1 MHHYHSSC
9 TPMVGVAWCIA
20 LQICDLKPTD
30 IGAAVRLLEEIR
42 QLPDSTPI
50 EIDQF
55 ITEVN
60 DGAVVVVALAEGALV
75 GLASARVAGD
85 RAWTQF
91 LAISPAWRK
100 QGIGSALTNGLES
113 RLLHLGV
120 RRVSALLEPGRL
132 GERALVNR
140 GYVPTTGMVLYEK
153 SLSFEPSEVRIIDK
167 WGGQILDTDLWSQ
180 LAGMEREKSLIDQR
194 IVAPLANPTVASEVG
209 LRLPGT
215 VLMFGP
221 PGTGKTTFARGL
233 ASRLEWPFVE
243 LLPSKLAS
251 GEGRLAGELREAL
264 IELGHLEHVVIF
276 IDEFDEIAPA
286 RESSPASAGVV
297 NELLKSIPELRRRP
311 GKLLVCATKFVETI
325 DPAVLRP
332 GRFDLLIGIGPPDLD
347 ALRALWAQSL
357 GAMRVHSDVDIDAVA
372 DRCVGFTPGDV
383 DLAAQRAASLAF
395 SRASEGGDTM
405 VTTADIDDAV
415 ERTSPSVTRK
425 MYDTFRS
432 EVAAFER
439 I

>member
-1 MHHYHSSC
+1 
-9 TPMVGVAWCIA
+9 
-20 LQICDLKPTD
+20 
-30 IGAAVRLLEEIR
+30 
-42 QLPDSTPI
+42 
-50 EIDQF
+50 
-55 ITEVN
+55 
-60 DGAVVVVALAEGALV
+60 
-75 GLASARVAGD
+75 
-85 RAWTQF
+85 
-91 LAISPAWRK
+91 
-100 QGIGSALTNGLES
+100 
-113 RLLHLGV
+113 
-120 RRVSALLEPGRL
+120 
-132 GERALVNR
+132 
-140 GYVPTTGMVLYEK
+140 MVLYEK

-167 WGGQILDTDLWSQ
+167 WSGQILDTDLWSQ

-194 IVAPLANPTVASEVG
+194 IVAPLADPSLASQVG

-233 ASRLEWPFVE
+233 ASRLRWPFVE

-264 IELGHLEHVVIF
+264 AELGHLEHVVIF

-286 RESSPASAGVV
+286 RESSPATAGVV

-311 GKLLVCATKFVETI
+311 GKLLVCATNFVETI

-357 GAMRVHSDVDIDAVA
+357 GAMNVHSEVDIESIAE
-372 DRCVGFTPGDV
+372 RCIGFTPGDV

-395 SRASEGGDTM
+395 SRARDGGDAV
-405 VTTADIDDAV
+405 VTAADIDDAV
-415 ERTSPSVTRK
+415 ERTSPSVTRE
-425 MYDTFRS
+425 MYDTFRA

>member
-1 MHHYHSSC
+1 M
-9 TPMVGVAWCIA
+9 AF
-20 LQICDLKPTD
+20 QICDLEPTD

-91 LAISPAWRK
+91 LAISPAWRRR
-100 QGIGSALTNGLES
+100 GIGSALTSGLEN

-120 RRVSALLEPGRL
+120 RRVSSLLEPGRL
-132 GERALVNR
+132 GEQALLNR

-194 IVAPLANPTVASEVG
+194 IVAPLANPAVASEVG

-221 PGTGKTTFARGL
+221 PGTGKTTFARAL

-264 IELGHLEHVVIF
+264 AELGHLEHVVIF

-311 GKLLVCATKFVETI
+311 GKLLVCATNFVETI

-332 GRFDLLIGIGPPDLD
+332 GRFDLLIGIGPPDAD

-395 SRASEGGDTM
+395 TRARDGGDAV
-405 VTTADIDDAV
+405 VTAAVITAAV
-415 ERTSPSVTRK
+415 ERTNPSVTRA
-425 MYDTFRS
+425 MFDTFRS

>member
-1 MHHYHSSC
+1 
-9 TPMVGVAWCIA
+9 MVGVAWCMA

-30 IGAAVRLLEEIR
+30 IGTAVRLLEEIR

-311 GKLLVCATKFVETI
+311 GKLLVCATNFVETI

-347 ALRALWAQSL
+347 ALRALWAQFL

-395 SRASEGGDTM
+395 SRASEGGDTV

>member
-1 MHHYHSSC
+1 
-9 TPMVGVAWCIA
+9 MVGVAWCMA

-209 LRLPGT
+209 LRLPRT

-395 SRASEGGDTM
+395 SRASEGGDTV

>member
-1 MHHYHSSC
+1 
-9 TPMVGVAWCIA
+9 MVGVAWCIA

-395 SRASEGGDTM
+395 SRASEGGDTV

>member
-1 MHHYHSSC
+1 
-9 TPMVGVAWCIA
+9 MVGVAWSMA
-20 LQICDLKPTD
+20 FQICDLEPTD
-30 IGAAVRLLEEIR
+30 LGAAVRLLEEIR

-91 LAISPAWRK
+91 LAISPAWRRR
-100 QGIGSALTNGLES
+100 GIGSALTNGLEN

-132 GERALVNR
+132 GEQALVNR

-221 PGTGKTTFARGL
+221 PGTGKTTFARAL

-264 IELGHLEHVVIF
+264 AELGHLERVVIF

-311 GKLLVCATKFVETI
+311 GKLLVCATNFVESI

-332 GRFDLLIGIGPPDLD
+332 GRFDLLIGIGPPDPD

-357 GAMRVHSDVDIDAVA
+357 GAMRVHSDIDINAVA

-395 SRASEGGDTM
+395 TRARDGGDAV
-405 VTTADIDDAV
+405 VTAADITAAV
-415 ERTSPSVTRK
+415 ERTNPSVTRA
-425 MYDTFRS
+425 MFDTFRS

>member
-1 MHHYHSSC
+1 M
-9 TPMVGVAWCIA
+9 AF
-20 LQICDLKPTD
+20 QICDLEPTD

-91 LAISPAWRK
+91 LAISPTWRSR
-100 QGIGSALTNGLES
+100 GIGSALTNGLEN

-120 RRVSALLEPGRL
+120 RRVSSLLEPGRL
-132 GERALVNR
+132 GEQALLNR

-194 IVAPLANPTVASEVG
+194 IVAPLANPAVASEVG

-221 PGTGKTTFARGL
+221 PGTGKTTFARAL

-264 IELGHLEHVVIF
+264 AELGHLERVVIF

-311 GKLLVCATKFVETI
+311 GKLLVCATNFVETI

-332 GRFDLLIGIGPPDLD
+332 GRFDLLIGIGPPDAD

-395 SRASEGGDTM
+395 TRARDGGDAV
-405 VTTADIDDAV
+405 VTAADITAAV
-415 ERTSPSVTRK
+415 ERTNPSVTRA
-425 MYDTFRS
+425 MFDTFRS

>member
-1 MHHYHSSC
+1 M
-9 TPMVGVAWCIA
+9 AI
-20 LQICDLKPTD
+20 QICDLEPTD

-91 LAISPAWRK
+91 LAISPAWRRR
-100 QGIGSALTNGLES
+100 GIGSALTSGLEN

-120 RRVSALLEPGRL
+120 RRVSSLLEPGRL
-132 GERALVNR
+132 GEQALLNR

-194 IVAPLANPTVASEVG
+194 IVAPLANPAVASEVG

-221 PGTGKTTFARGL
+221 PGTGKTTFARAL

-264 IELGHLEHVVIF
+264 AELGHLERVVIF

-311 GKLLVCATKFVETI
+311 GKLLVCATNFVETI

-332 GRFDLLIGIGPPDLD
+332 GRFDLLIGIGPPDAD

-395 SRASEGGDTM
+395 TRARDGGDAV
-405 VTTADIDDAV
+405 VTTADITAAV
-415 ERTSPSVTRK
+415 ERTNPSVTRA
-425 MYDTFRS
+425 MFDTFRS